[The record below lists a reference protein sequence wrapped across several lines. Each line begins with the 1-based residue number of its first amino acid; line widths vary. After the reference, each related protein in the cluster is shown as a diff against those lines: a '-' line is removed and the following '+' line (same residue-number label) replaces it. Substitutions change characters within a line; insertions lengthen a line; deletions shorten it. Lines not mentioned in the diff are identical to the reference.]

1 MIPRLRSWRLVVIFA
16 AVTALVELFLHR
28 DAPGRSAY
36 AQSPS
41 VADVPVLQW
50 DPTWPKPLPE
60 TWAVGPVVGV
70 AVDKHDHIWIV
81 HRVSALQ
88 KNERYTA
95 AAQNPPIAE
104 CCIPA
109 PPILEF
115 DQAGNLV
122 SSWGGPGKGYEWPQS
137 EHGIFVDD
145 KDFVWTAGNGEKDAQ
160 ILKFTHQG
168 KFVLQIG
175 RQGQSKGNSDTG
187 NLGRA
192 ADIKVDP
199 AANEVYVA
207 DGYGNRRIIVFD
219 AESGA
224 FKRMWGAYGNRPDDA
239 DIGGYKPGAPPAQ
252 QFRTAHG
259 VNISRDGLVYG
270 RRIAA
275 TTGCRSSGRTEP
287 SSKKVSSRRKR
298 FWRGRRPALPSPQTL
313 SSDSC
318 TCSTARTIEC
328 GFCLAIHFGS
338 SASSASTDTGAA
350 NSMSRTT
357 WPSTARV
364 ISILARRWKA
374 AACNGSYTRTQ
385 RASERRSMKP
395 DQRRVVLRHVTKG
408 W

>member
-1 MIPRLRSWRLVVIFA
+1 MISRPCSWRLVVIFA
-16 AVTALVELFLHR
+16 AVTALFELFAQR
-28 DAPGRSAY
+28 DTPGRAAY

-41 VADVPVLQW
+41 VADVPGLQW

-95 AAQNPPIAE
+95 AAQHPPIAE

-145 KDFVWTAGNGEKDAQ
+145 KDYVWTAGNGEKDAQ

-168 KFVLQIG
+168 TFVLQIG
-175 RQGQSKGNSDTG
+175 RQGQSKGNNDTK

-219 AESGA
+219 AETGA

-239 DIGGYKPGAPPAQ
+239 DIGGYKPGGPPAQ

-259 VNISRDGLVYG
+259 VNISRDGLVYVADRSNDRVQVFRKDGTFVKEGFVSTQTILAGSASGVAFSPDPQQRFLYVLDGANHRVWFLSRDSLRIVGKFGQHGHWGGQLDVPHNMAVDSKGNLYIGETLEG
-270 RRIAA
+270 RRVQRFLHKNAA
-275 TTGCRSSGRTEP
+275 R
-287 SSKKVSSRRKR
+287 
-298 FWRGRRPALPSPQTL
+298 Q
-313 SSDSC
+313 
-318 TCSTARTIEC
+318 
-328 GFCLAIHFGS
+328 
-338 SASSASTDTGAA
+338 
-350 NSMSRTT
+350 
-357 WPSTARV
+357 
-364 ISILARRWKA
+364 
-374 AACNGSYTRTQ
+374 
-385 RASERRSMKP
+385 
-395 DQRRVVLRHVTKG
+395 
-408 W
+408 